1 MSALPRSPIRVLI
14 ADGDPLVGRALRH
27 LLQDVV
33 DLEVVA
39 LAVDGGTA
47 LESAGRLQPAV
58 MVIDAGSARLDGLA
72 LTRRLREWQP
82 APRVVVVSVYGTFR
96 DQALA
101 AGACQF
107 LLKDCSR
114 DELSAAIRRAA
125 QGQCAAHGNG
135 RRDPATVAEQR

>member
-1 MSALPRSPIRVLI
+1 MSALPGAPIRVLI
-14 ADGDPLVGRALRH
+14 ADGDPLVGRALLH
-27 LLQDVV
+27 LLQDVG
-33 DLEVVA
+33 DMEVVA
-39 LAVDGGTA
+39 LAADGGAA
-47 LESAGRLQPAV
+47 LEIAGRLQPAV
-58 MVIDAGSARLDGLA
+58 MVIDARTARLDGLA
-72 LTRRLREWQP
+72 LTRRLREQRP

-125 QGQCAAHGNG
+125 RGHCEAHGNG
-135 RRDPATVAEQR
+135 RQEPATSA